1 MADFTPQEQFSIIS
15 QQLLLLDQL
24 CAQDKATKLLEA
36 VSPQF
41 QPSHETQQVPMPV
54 VTLRDA
60 DTAAGAHLALRG
72 EREVRETVPMGS
84 EAPAVSETDLLDVR
98 SPKELRFQL
107 MQRASMEHQQQLLRQ
122 RALSQQQQRLV
133 FQRSQ
138 ERNAAPH
145 DLAQLFSD
153 IHEAR
158 KQQCQHRVP
167 QTGPAAHEQKLEGWL
182 TATSW
187 RHHSS
192 KVFSEDDGIS
202 LSRHH
207 RTHEAS
213 GAATSSKRDKKLSG
227 QSRDADRQLEPHQRE
242 DPRHLVCED
251 PQNLGENFSE
261 KRRQMLR
268 AAALLDTSALLTSTL
283 HAFRSSNTE
292 IRETEGPKMDIY
304 PGWSYSDKNSGD
316 SRCDGDD
323 LTCNLSRSQI
333 SASPPALD
341 APRSPA
347 SGKVIQ
353 VHGEPL
359 SPAFLCASLPS
370 RCLSHH
376 CLRVTLHARRCS
388 IRTRR
393 YWRAL
398 VPLFP
403 RRSTYTP
410 AAVLSDEDMGRYVN
424 IRPRI
429 TDSQDPVA
437 SLESWAPPKEPFT
450 APGLYRLEEGTR
462 ILGAWGIAVDDVGCL
477 RRCTAAV
484 GDAEG
489 GTTERIAL
497 TRRKR
502 PKVFQNLSQH
512 QPSETPWS
520 RVLKEAGTTEA
531 EGLQTLERWYTRTAR
546 EPPTEQQIW
555 AVTPEE
561 YAAAFGDYAEGLVAS
576 LERLIQM
583 RQPPTQGG
591 GTARSCGCPCSVCSG
606 QLCRVRLAW
615 RRTLMAFEVAVD
627 KAAAERLPTDSSGEE
642 SGEGT
647 VDLATCRRPVSTTR
661 SNKGGWEWC
670 RICPLGCRMQFRLIL
685 HELYQP
691 LSLTRSGFRSAVG
704 QMLLRL
710 RQYVILSPLA
720 AVFLMQRVRQIRHPH
735 SLRAG
740 VPEARKEADDVEG
753 CKGARSSHVHSWA
766 TRDWAEACLQ
776 RRRQSLTSNESD
788 IVVTSG
794 DLDKSVTR
802 LSMLST
808 NLYRPPATRASEEKI
823 CPMSAVDGGHCE
835 AIPWLPEAVDNTE
848 VAKYAPEQLRL
859 LLGAIPLHKGLVS
872 PRGAERNV
880 IRAAAASGVV
890 GDHEY
895 EEEDTHSPRYSY
907 PVSLASSQVPSTC
920 STPPAQ
926 SRRPRIGRCFAVP
939 RNAGSQGSDGASGN
953 SSSATSQECEL
964 HNHCDGNGRA
974 RRGRTF
980 DRDDCGR
987 FGNGGDGYGGDGVDV
1002 SPRRLRR
1009 MPRARLTSDELHATP
1024 ARLAEISRRVM
1035 PLVPWWWGD
1044 YIKTGAAQESAR
1056 PDSRTLDSN
1065 ECDSD
1070 SSSSVSSTISL
1081 AAAPHLFRIPYEP
1094 MLEASQSSAGV
1105 SAGQVQNAGTGTT
1118 VAQTNDALTSQNR
1131 IGISMAFHEGADAVG
1146 IHSGDLPIE
1155 LIHAAAEL
1163 VDSLDNW
1170 PFELGERQTTHS
1182 IGLPRGHGLLT
1193 TEQILGLH
1201 IDTTA
1206 PASNAAGVPGSGQ
1219 QGRKAKQQKGPVD
1232 SSLVGLQPG
1241 SSQGILTFVSSILC
1255 TPSDGEVECVKGF
1268 ELLEGVLNT
1277 LFDST
1282 NGPIDQSLEAYAVV
1296 SLVCGRFGVPTGAT
1310 DTRNGTPHI
1319 SDPLDFN
1326 SRMQVSATN
1335 VFKTKTEHEDASK
1348 VLSEAA
1354 RRTDN
1359 ATPVYLDVTTPLLRS
1374 LAASATPAAE
1384 PTQDRLAVDD
1394 FYALPLLKRAVSYRD
1409 TYEPFDKDYTDVQI
1423 RLKPLRA
1430 FGVKQQRYSRFRR
1443 RSWRQSPQSSGS
1455 SPRGSS
1461 HASSRSQGSAALDHT
1476 KGVRGGTGTRLGTVA
1491 SLGERSGTVRIGGR
1505 RVVVRNV
1512 EGVPVWA
1519 SQEPGTGGLSDF
1531 SISRCS
1537 MSVDSNLSSRGVSVC
1552 SRATS
1557 NAGSTSDTSLQGG
1570 AGPQSSS
1577 AHERGAARQRRGRS
1591 RPAPGGRG
1599 QGGGGNSST
1608 PTGVYLDVARKL
1620 WRCQWRENGRFKT
1633 KSFPLNQ
1640 YKTLK
1645 EARRACVVFRC
1656 LMGGWEVQPAWLGDD
1671 EGGDI
1676 DASDNPESL
1685 PASSGGDAGVETIP
1699 PEATT

>member
-1 MADFTPQEQFSIIS
+1 MQRSQSDPPSITTTYLVVTLSSSCAVLVDRMKRFLGRVIVRVCAKLVFCRLLSRPLNAIYEGLLRGATFYTISEVVTVETQSTIGDSLQRYRLCAAEMADFTPQEQFSIIS

-1282 NGPIDQSLEAYAVV
+1282 NGPIDQSLE
-1296 SLVCGRFGVPTGAT
+1296 GAT

-1476 KGVRGGTGTRLGTVA
+1476 KGDTVGDSGIVRRTFRDTEPLATQGLLRTLHYK
-1491 SLGERSGTVRIGGR
+1491 
-1505 RVVVRNV
+1505 VVRAHR
-1512 EGVPVWA
+1512 VPA
-1519 SQEPGTGGLSDF
+1519 L
-1531 SISRCS
+1531 
-1537 MSVDSNLSSRGVSVC
+1537 
-1552 SRATS
+1552 TS
-1557 NAGSTSDTSLQGG
+1557 EVL
-1570 AGPQSSS
+1570 
-1577 AHERGAARQRRGRS
+1577 HARD
-1591 RPAPGGRG
+1591 
-1599 QGGGGNSST
+1599 GGGVGL
-1608 PTGVYLDVARKL
+1608 PPVV
-1620 WRCQWRENGRFKT
+1620 
-1633 KSFPLNQ
+1633 
-1640 YKTLK
+1640 
-1645 EARRACVVFRC
+1645 EAR
-1656 LMGGWEVQPAWLGDD
+1656 PAWLGDD